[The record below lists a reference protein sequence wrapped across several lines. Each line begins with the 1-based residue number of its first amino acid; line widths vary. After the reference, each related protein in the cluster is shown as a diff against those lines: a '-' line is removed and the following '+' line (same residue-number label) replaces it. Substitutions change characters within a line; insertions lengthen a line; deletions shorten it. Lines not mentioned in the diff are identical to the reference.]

1 MSQDWTAVAKAINE
15 RLTELGLRQR
25 ELAERSG
32 VSQAMIRE
40 IQYNTAQRRR
50 GSRTLEALSLALDWH
65 PQHLASLLRGHQPPS
80 ADETSDPVA
89 DRLAA
94 IQDSIDELAERLDQM
109 NANLAMVIDHARPD
123 RKRQ

>member
-1 MSQDWTAVAKAINE
+1 MSQDWATVAKAINE

-50 GSRTLEALSLALDWH
+50 GSRTLEALSRALDWH
-65 PQHLASLLRGHQPPS
+65 PQHLASVLRGHRPPS
-80 ADETSDPVA
+80 VDETDDPVA

-94 IQDSIDELAERLDQM
+94 IQDSIDELAERIDQM
-109 NANLAMVIDHARPD
+109 NANLAMVIDHTSPD